1 MQGKHLWA
9 ALFLLPLLA
18 HADVTLYGTL
28 DETIESVGTRG
39 AANGQ
44 PGNSVR
50 RISSDSSL
58 IGFKGR
64 EELGKGLSAYWQLE
78 SNLWLDSAPS
88 YATFGTRDS
97 FVGLATPAGNV
108 QAGLISPPTR
118 VVAGMLDVNQ
128 GNTGIGMSGALLG
141 KLGNI
146 LSTDGLLKSYGSA
159 TPADGNGN
167 TLVRTSPFDTRRK
180 NAVQYTSPS
189 WQGLTATVGY
199 DTVETRATG
208 ASHAASVFDLGLSY
222 RGGPWLLTSAY
233 ERIDTGVDDA
243 ASSTTQFRQVWNL
256 RAGGYYRFGEVSR
269 IGLLFDHTD
278 GHLTPTAA
286 ASYQGSSLS
295 QNVWYAQAVIGVGDH
310 GRLISQYG
318 ASGKLQGSTV
328 SDSGRAR
335 HAELGYEYDLSRHS
349 TLKALYA
356 QIWNH
361 GSAAYDFGF
370 SSIGT
375 VPAGSTVHGLAMG
388 LRHSF

>member
-1 MQGKHLWA
+1 MQQKHLLA
-9 ALFLLPLLA
+9 VLLLLPLLA

-44 PGNSVR
+44 ASSSVR

-58 IGFKGR
+58 IGFKGS
-64 EELGKGLSAYWQLE
+64 EELGNAVKAYWQVE

-97 FVGLATPAGNV
+97 FVGLATPAGSV

-146 LSTDGLLKSYGSA
+146 LAGDGLLKSYGSA

-199 DTVETRATG
+199 DAVETRATS
-208 ASHAASVFDLGLSY
+208 ASHAPSVFDLGLTY
-222 RGGPWLLTSAY
+222 RDGPWLLSSAY

-243 ASSTTQFRQVWNL
+243 ASSSTQFRQVWNL

-269 IGLLFDHTD
+269 VGLLFDHTVGD
-278 GHLTPTAA
+278 LTPTAA
-286 ASYQGSSLS
+286 ASYQGSSIR
-295 QNVWYAQAVIGVGDH
+295 QNVWYAQAVIGVGEH

-318 ASGKLQGSTV
+318 ESGTLQGIAAT
-328 SDSGRAR
+328 DTGRAR
-335 HAELGYEYDLSRHS
+335 HVEVGYEYDWSRHT
-349 TLKALYA
+349 TLKAIYS

-370 SSIGT
+370 SSVGS
-375 VPAGSTVHGLAMG
+375 VAAGSTVHGIALG
-388 LRHSF
+388 LRNSF